1 MDKTNLFF
9 WIVIILLIFISLGR
23 IVVIRIKAN
32 PDASEEK
39 KRKVDLIYNIVWC
52 ILYYV
57 VFSIHDYYCRSG
69 NSGDDNENYYI

>member
-52 ILYYV
+52 ILMAGV
-57 VFSIHDYYCRSG
+57 LVA
-69 NSGDDNENYYI
+69 YIFLKQST

>member
-52 ILYYV
+52 ILMAGV
-57 VFSIHDYYCRSG
+57 LVA
-69 NSGDDNENYYI
+69 YIFLKHST